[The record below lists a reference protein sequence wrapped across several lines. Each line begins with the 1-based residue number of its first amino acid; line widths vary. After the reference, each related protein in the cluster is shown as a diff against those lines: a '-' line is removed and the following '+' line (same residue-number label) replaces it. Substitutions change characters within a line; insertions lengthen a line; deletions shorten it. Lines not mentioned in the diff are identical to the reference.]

1 LKIIDSRGKRCPIPI
16 IECAQAIRELAAG
29 ESIELLSDDP
39 ATLPDLI
46 AWGRMTEN
54 LVAAQG
60 PETFHITKK

>member
-16 IECAQAIRELAAG
+16 IECAQAMSELVPG

-39 ATLPDLI
+39 ATLPDLL
-46 AWGRMTEN
+46 AWGRMTNNFVE
-54 LVAAQG
+54 AQG